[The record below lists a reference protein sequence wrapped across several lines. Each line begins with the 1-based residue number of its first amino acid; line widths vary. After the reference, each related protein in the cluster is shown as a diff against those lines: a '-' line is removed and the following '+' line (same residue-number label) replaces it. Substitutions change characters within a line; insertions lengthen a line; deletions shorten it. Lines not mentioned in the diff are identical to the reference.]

1 MNSKGQEVAIQ
12 AYTLNKKK
20 AKKHFYEKIGNHRR
34 FLLIKEVY

>member
-1 MNSKGQEVAIQ
+1 MSKIDASVQ

-20 AKKHFYEKIGNHRR
+20 AKTHFYEKIGNHRR